1 MLHFENAT
9 LWSRFLFGC
18 NYRRARQFGGNHSS
32 QADTQLLLDLPDSR
46 PGQHVRPWFGSRFRR
61 FMPPRIACHA
71 AHVAQRAAW
80 HVASAHGTRVLVKQH
95 QYGKNER
102 RREPPV
108 VKWGE
113 YGEERQHDAKEACNS
128 QPSDL
133 GFRKSSLH
141 FFRKRSTSSL
151 PCSANG
157 AFRSV
162 NGLRL
167 SPYSPPFDH
176 GATKPSR
183 SSPYATPLTTGS
195 GKDREKRE
203 TSGEAAHRRTVHP
216 SIRWRHEQ
224 RRRTC
229 KPNRCPRR
237 GRCTTS
243 SRAPCRCGM
252 PQFRT
257 PSRQRPAHNRTRR
270 R

>member
-1 MLHFENAT
+1 MKTRPFGRVFFLGAITAVHDNSEAT
-9 LWSRFLFGC
+9 IHRRLTPSSCWTCQIQGPANTSDPGSDLAFGASC
-18 NYRRARQFGGNHSS
+18 
-32 QADTQLLLDLPDSR
+32 
-46 PGQHVRPWFGSRFRR
+46 
-61 FMPPRIACHA
+61 PRIACHA

-167 SPYSPPFDH
+167 SPYSPP
-176 GATKPSR
+176 
-183 SSPYATPLTTGS
+183 LTT
-195 GKDREKRE
+195 E
-203 TSGEAAHRRTVHP
+203 RRN
-216 SIRWRHEQ
+216 
-224 RRRTC
+224 RRDLPHTQ
-229 KPNRCPRR
+229 PL
-237 GRCTTS
+237 
-243 SRAPCRCGM
+243 
-252 PQFRT
+252 
-257 PSRQRPAHNRTRR
+257 
-270 R
+270 